1 MIVNFSVRNFK
12 AINEEVTLSFEAAQ
26 SNELDKYYLMQPIKN
41 KPLKLLKLGLIY
53 GANASGKTTIL
64 EALNFLRDLVINPL
78 DKKTDTLNLKPFL
91 FDKKTPSEN
100 TFFSLEFIQNQT
112 KYLYNIELNSKA
124 VISESLYS
132 HTPNKSLVYER
143 ETNTRQEV
151 SIITW
156 GAKYKSH
163 LNKAQRDVLVANTL
177 WNNTLLGGYLKTNIN
192 SQELQ
197 EVTNW
202 FKQTLKAIITP
213 RTNLLAYISNLL
225 DSGKIQRTIIVE
237 LLKKAD
243 FNISGISIK
252 KKSIHVKPH
261 ILDRLSN
268 SGLIPDE
275 EVSKIKESGEIET
288 REVFFEHSVAA
299 SSKQENYFLP
309 YNDESAGTQ
318 RYYQFAGLLSLLITQ
333 SVIFPVDELEAS
345 LHPDLFKHFLLTFLT
360 NSSRSQLI
368 ATTHH
373 REFFLEKDILRND
386 SIWFTEKNK
395 NCGVDLF
402 SLSDFDSSV
411 IRNTSSIYN
420 AYKIG
425 KLGARPNLN
434 DYFIDMEGFSD

>member
-1 MIVNFSVRNFK
+1 MIVNFSVQNFK
-12 AINEEVTLSFEAAQ
+12 AIKEEIVLSFEAAQ
-26 SNELDKYYLMQPIKN
+26 TDELDKFYLIQPLKN

-64 EALNFLRDLVINPL
+64 EGLDFLRDLVINPL
-78 DKKTDTLNLKPFL
+78 DKKSDALSLKPFL
-91 FDKKTPSEN
+91 FDPKTPNEN
-100 TFFSLEFIQNQT
+100 TFISLEFIQNQT
-112 KYLYNIELNSKA
+112 KYLYKIELNSKA
-124 VISESLYS
+124 VISETLHSY
-132 HTPNKSLVYER
+132 TPNKSLVYQR
-143 ETNTRQEV
+143 DTNTSQEV
-151 SIITW
+151 STIHW

-177 WNNTLLGGYLKTNIN
+177 WNNTVLGGYLKTNIV
-192 SQELQ
+192 SRELQ

-225 DSGKIQRTIIVE
+225 ESDKIQRNLILE

-252 KKSIHVKPH
+252 KKSKSVKPH
-261 ILDRLSN
+261 ILERLSN
-268 SGLIPDE
+268 ENLIPE
-275 EVSKIKESGEIET
+275 EQISKIEETGEIET

-299 SSKQENYFLP
+299 SGKQGGYFLS

-318 RYYQFAGLLSLLITQ
+318 RYYQFTGLLNLLINQ
-333 SVIFPVDELEAS
+333 SVIFPIDELEAS

-360 NSSRSQLI
+360 NSTHSQLI

-395 NCGVDLF
+395 DCGVDLF

-425 KLGARPNLN
+425 KLGARPDLN
-434 DYFIDMEGFSD
+434 DYFIDTEGGSD